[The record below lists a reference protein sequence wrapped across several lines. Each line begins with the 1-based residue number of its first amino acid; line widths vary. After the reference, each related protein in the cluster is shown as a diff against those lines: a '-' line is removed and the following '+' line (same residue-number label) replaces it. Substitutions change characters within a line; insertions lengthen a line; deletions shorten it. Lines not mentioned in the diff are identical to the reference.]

1 MFEFNLLK
9 GFLCFE
15 SEKFINNHAAQTAAA
30 QIAAAATAVEEKK
43 GRQEIQIDALLLAYQ
58 SIYEA
63 VQLTHQAAQTEAKGM
78 TTNAS
83 AQNRLIDWE
92 AGLHFK
98 KSEPRDQ
105 LFAVETIETNT
116 KKSMRLILTVV
127 VALCTFFMP
136 RDTLRY
142 RRRWLKKIWK
152 FWKLPTNGFSAVRNI
167 LEDNLTLLRQGA
179 QVSETQLNSTIDKT
193 NRVISKVQVCCK
205 C

>member
-1 MFEFNLLK
+1 MLQ
-9 GFLCFE
+9 

-92 AGLHFK
+92 AGLHFQNL
-98 KSEPRDQ
+98 SHDQ
-105 LFAVETIETNT
+105 LFAVETIRDKHQINEINPDGSGGPLYIFYTTRHVEVPKEVAQKDLEDLEITNQQ
-116 KKSMRLILTVV
+116 I
-127 VALCTFFMP
+127 
-136 RDTLRY
+136 
-142 RRRWLKKIWK
+142 
-152 FWKLPTNGFSAVRNI
+152 SAVRNI

-179 QVSETQLNSTIDKT
+179 QVSETQLNSTIDENQQGNQQGSSLLQMLIQLT
-193 NRVISKVQVCCK
+193 ERISRV
-205 C
+205 